1 MGNSLFPPS
10 DSPVSY
16 QAPAYSSSQ
25 PIQVVPYRERFA
37 LSVAEVAMLTSLS
50 EDTIRRACES
60 GELEYSE
67 IGTRILITPAAID
80 EWIERHAKKATKR
93 QRR

>member
-1 MGNSLFPPS
+1 MGSSSFPPS

-25 PIQVVPYRERFA
+25 PNQFVPFRERIA
-37 LSVAEVAMLTSLS
+37 LSVAEVALATSLS
-50 EDTIRRACES
+50 EDTIRRACQS
-60 GELEYSE
+60 GDLEYSE
-67 IGTRILITPAAID
+67 IGSRILIRPAAID
-80 EWIERHAKKATKR
+80 EWMERNAKKTTKR